1 MTALPA
7 QGQILYDASEA
18 VTLAERARTALDEA
32 DLVVD
37 SDSMLAIAA
46 DDLKAVKS
54 LQQLVEDRRTAIT
67 KPLNHALKQVNDL
80 FRAPKEYLVQAEKR
94 LKDAIL
100 VHTTRQEQIAAAARA
115 RAEQEMREQ
124 SSLLIAQQEEH
135 QRSAEDAECS
145 ANDALRQAQ
154 EAAALGD
161 LQAAES
167 ARQTARAQLE
177 VAEQRRELGSESMQL
192 AQVLSLPGAALS
204 LPKIEGVAGRT
215 TYTAEVTDFMA
226 LVRAVVAGQAPIEC
240 LRADDKFLAAQARAF
255 KKTGL
260 LYPGVQAAAQ
270 KSLAVTAAR

>member
-18 VTLAERARTALDEA
+18 VTLAERARTALEEA

-46 DDLKAVKS
+46 EDLKAVKS

-124 SSLLIAQQEEH
+124 AALLAQQEQH
-135 QRSAEDAECS
+135 HRSAEDAERS
-145 ANDALRQAQ
+145 ANDALIQAQ
-154 EAAALGD
+154 EAAARGD

-177 VAEQRRELGSESMQL
+177 VAEQRRELGTESMQL
-192 AQVLSLPGAALS
+192 AQVLSLPGAALTPPRIDG
-204 LPKIEGVAGRT
+204 LAGRT
-215 TYTAEVTDFMA
+215 TYTAEVTDFMV
-226 LVRAVVAGQAPIEC
+226 LVRAVAAGQAPTEC

-255 KKTGL
+255 RKTGV
-260 LYPGVQAAAQ
+260 LYPGVLAAAQ
-270 KSLAVTAAR
+270 KSLAVTSSR